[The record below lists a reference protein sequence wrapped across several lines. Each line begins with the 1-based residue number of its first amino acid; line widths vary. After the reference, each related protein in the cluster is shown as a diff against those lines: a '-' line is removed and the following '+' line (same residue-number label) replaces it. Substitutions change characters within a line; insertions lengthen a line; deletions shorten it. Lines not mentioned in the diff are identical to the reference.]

1 MQVQGFSHPAI
12 VVAASVK
19 MIDSAGLSA
28 SNMHACISVLQWNIP
43 SDRAWAGLKCFFK
56 MCGLCRQ
63 FHSKFLSVPWCCCVC
78 YLTFLIPFFL
88 LTYAQVIN

>member
-1 MQVQGFSHPAI
+1 MHMQVQGFSHPVI

-28 SNMHACISVLQWNIP
+28 SNMRACISVLQWNIP

-63 FHSKFLSVPWCCCVC
+63 FWCLSVSWCCCVC
-78 YLTFLIPFFL
+78 YITFLIPFFL
-88 LTYAQVIN
+88 TYLCLGN